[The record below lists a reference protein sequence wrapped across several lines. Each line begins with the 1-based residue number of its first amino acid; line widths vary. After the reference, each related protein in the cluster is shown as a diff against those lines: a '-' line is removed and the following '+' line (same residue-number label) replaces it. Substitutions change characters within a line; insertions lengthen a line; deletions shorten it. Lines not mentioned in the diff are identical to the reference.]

1 MGLNPDNIFMIGTD
15 RSQNLLGL
23 CREKDLNNQV
33 FTADSLYL
41 PVRTGSFDYVISIAV
56 IHHFSTP

>member
-1 MGLNPDNIFMIGTD
+1 MIGTD